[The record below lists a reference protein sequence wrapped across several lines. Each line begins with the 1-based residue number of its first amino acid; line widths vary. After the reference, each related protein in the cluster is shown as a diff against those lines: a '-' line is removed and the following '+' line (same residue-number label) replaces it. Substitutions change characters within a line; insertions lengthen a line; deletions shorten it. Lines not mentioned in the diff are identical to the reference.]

1 VHMVSADLGDMS
13 DQGRDQVQIYSSR
26 IISMIS
32 RVLRWVIE
40 GIRTYQLYF
49 VADQLDL
56 QEILADI

>member
-1 VHMVSADLGDMS
+1 
-13 DQGRDQVQIYSSR
+13 
-26 IISMIS
+26 MIS